1 MKRRR
6 AIWSIAFLGG
16 GTIASIGI
24 FKWFDWHK
32 KPDISYL
39 GSQKK
44 LLEALTET
52 IIPTTDTP
60 GAIEA
65 GVPDFILKMVTENMN
80 IVAQNRFIDGL
91 KAVESYAEDTFG
103 KSYIQCSEE
112 QKNTIMRYFEE
123 KSKPLEGIAGKVQRK
138 VLGDP
143 FFPILKEYT
152 CIGYCTSMVG
162 ATQALAYTLVPGRF
176 VGCVPMTPN
185 QKSWATK

>member
-6 AIWSIAFLGG
+6 ALWGIALLGG
-16 GTIASIGI
+16 GSLASMGI

-32 KPDISYL
+32 KPDMHYL
-39 GSQKK
+39 LSQRK
-44 LLEALTET
+44 LLEALSET

-65 GVPDFILKMVTENMN
+65 GVADFILKMVSENMEA
-80 IVAQNRFIDGL
+80 VAQNRFIDGL
-91 KAVESYAEDTFG
+91 KSVDAYAKVTCG
-103 KSYIQCSEE
+103 KPYTGCTEE
-112 QKNTIMRYFEE
+112 EKNSIMRHFEE
-123 KSKPLEGIAGKVQRK
+123 ESKPLDGIAGKVQRK

-152 CIGYCTSMVG
+152 CIGYCTSMAG

-176 VGCVPMTPN
+176 AGCVPMTPN

>member
-6 AIWSIAFLGG
+6 AIWSIALLGG
-16 GTIASIGI
+16 GSLASIGI
-24 FKWFDWHK
+24 FKWLDWHK
-32 KPDISYL
+32 QPDISYL
-39 GSQKK
+39 KGQKK
-44 LLEALTET
+44 LLEALSET
-52 IIPTTDTP
+52 IIPATDTP

-65 GVPDFILKMVTENMN
+65 GVPDFIIKMVSENMN
-80 IVAQNRFIDGL
+80 TVSQNRFIDGL
-91 KAVESYAEDTFG
+91 KDIESYAVDTYG
-103 KSYIQCSEE
+103 KSYISCSEE
-112 QKNTIMRYFEE
+112 QKNTVMRYFEE

-143 FFPILKEYT
+143 FFPILKEFT

-162 ATQALAYTLVPGRF
+162 ATQGLAYALVPGRF